1 MSQAELDCAHA
12 WLKQREVV
20 KAYVFL
26 LGLEQRLFSLSESKP
41 EVAHLVKVL
50 NALILARWSDS
61 GLQSIKKGAWKA
73 YERSRSRPYDP

>member
-12 WLKQREVV
+12 WLKQRDCI

-26 LGLEQRLFSLSESKP
+26 LGLEARAFSLSESKA

-50 NALILARWSDS
+50 NALIMVRWSDS
-61 GLQSIKKGAWKA
+61 GLQAIKKGAWKA
-73 YERSRSRPYDP
+73 YEQGQAL

>member
-1 MSQAELDCAHA
+1 MSQAELDASYA
-12 WLKQREVV
+12 WLKQRDCI

-26 LGLEQRLFSLSESKP
+26 LGLEQRLFSLSESKA

-50 NALILARWSDS
+50 NALIMARWSDS

-73 YERSRSRPYDP
+73 YEQQK